1 MFIVETL
8 GGNDAS
14 ARKIQNIKAQPKL
27 FSQIYRHRHINKIA
41 IKKIIFMKKSQ
52 MPLVAAP
59 AAAAP
64 QATRKPSLKEQPS
77 YLKVVL
83 IRVINMTFLIQE
95 VSVALNRGEELK
107 KLKERLSAAKLIMEK
122 DPSAK
127 PWMLSRS
134 AFSQKA
140 LKAFTWIVC

>member
-1 MFIVETL
+1 MGVNHWTQT
-8 GGNDAS
+8 NTA
-14 ARKIQNIKAQPKL
+14 K
-27 FSQIYRHRHINKIA
+27 
-41 IKKIIFMKKSQ
+41 

-77 YLKVVL
+77 YLK
-83 IRVINMTFLIQE
+83 E
-95 VSVALNRGEELK
+95 VSVALNREEELK
-107 KLKERLSAAKLIMEK
+107 KLKERLSAAKLIMKK

-134 AFSQKA
+134 ISNSSLGAKSAVKPRPRSVSRESSSDDS
-140 LKAFTWIVC
+140 L

>member
-1 MFIVETL
+1 
-8 GGNDAS
+8 
-14 ARKIQNIKAQPKL
+14 
-27 FSQIYRHRHINKIA
+27 
-41 IKKIIFMKKSQ
+41 

-83 IRVINMTFLIQE
+83 IMVVGNMIMTFLIRE

>member
-1 MFIVETL
+1 
-8 GGNDAS
+8 
-14 ARKIQNIKAQPKL
+14 
-27 FSQIYRHRHINKIA
+27 
-41 IKKIIFMKKSQ
+41 

>member
-1 MFIVETL
+1 
-8 GGNDAS
+8 
-14 ARKIQNIKAQPKL
+14 
-27 FSQIYRHRHINKIA
+27 
-41 IKKIIFMKKSQ
+41 

-83 IRVINMTFLIQE
+83 IMVVVNMIMTFLMQE

>member
-1 MFIVETL
+1 
-8 GGNDAS
+8 
-14 ARKIQNIKAQPKL
+14 
-27 FSQIYRHRHINKIA
+27 
-41 IKKIIFMKKSQ
+41 

-83 IRVINMTFLIQE
+83 IMVVGNMIMTFLIRE

-122 DPSAK
+122 DLSAK

-134 AFSQKA
+134 AFS
-140 LKAFTWIVC
+140 

>member
-1 MFIVETL
+1 MGVNHWTQT
-8 GGNDAS
+8 NTA
-14 ARKIQNIKAQPKL
+14 K
-27 FSQIYRHRHINKIA
+27 
-41 IKKIIFMKKSQ
+41 

-77 YLKVVL
+77 YLK
-83 IRVINMTFLIQE
+83 E

-134 AFSQKA
+134 ISNSSLGAKSAVKPRPRSVSRESSSDDS
-140 LKAFTWIVC
+140 L

>member
-1 MFIVETL
+1 
-8 GGNDAS
+8 
-14 ARKIQNIKAQPKL
+14 
-27 FSQIYRHRHINKIA
+27 
-41 IKKIIFMKKSQ
+41 

-134 AFSQKA
+134 AVS
-140 LKAFTWIVC
+140 

>member
-1 MFIVETL
+1 
-8 GGNDAS
+8 
-14 ARKIQNIKAQPKL
+14 
-27 FSQIYRHRHINKIA
+27 
-41 IKKIIFMKKSQ
+41 

-83 IRVINMTFLIQE
+83 IRVVVMVMVMVMVLIRVVVINMTFLIQE

>member
-1 MFIVETL
+1 MGVNRWT
-8 GGNDAS
+8 
-14 ARKIQNIKAQPKL
+14 PKL
-27 FSQIYRHRHINKIA
+27 
-41 IKKIIFMKKSQ
+41 IK

-59 AAAAP
+59 AAPAA
-64 QATRKPSLKEQPS
+64 QETRKKSLKEHPS
-77 YLKVVL
+77 YLK
-83 IRVINMTFLIQE
+83 E

-134 AFSQKA
+134 ISNSSLGAKSAVKPRA
-140 LKAFTWIVC
+140 RSVSRESSSDDSL

>member
-1 MFIVETL
+1 MGVNHWTQT
-8 GGNDAS
+8 NTA
-14 ARKIQNIKAQPKL
+14 K
-27 FSQIYRHRHINKIA
+27 
-41 IKKIIFMKKSQ
+41 

-77 YLKVVL
+77 YLK
-83 IRVINMTFLIQE
+83 E
-95 VSVALNRGEELK
+95 GSVALNRGEELK

-134 AFSQKA
+134 ISNSSLGAKSAVKPRPRSVSRESSSDDS
-140 LKAFTWIVC
+140 L

>member
-1 MFIVETL
+1 MGVNHWTQT
-8 GGNDAS
+8 NTA
-14 ARKIQNIKAQPKL
+14 K
-27 FSQIYRHRHINKIA
+27 
-41 IKKIIFMKKSQ
+41 

-77 YLKVVL
+77 YLK
-83 IRVINMTFLIQE
+83 E
-95 VSVALNRGEELK
+95 VSVALNRGEE
-107 KLKERLSAAKLIMEK
+107 LKERLSAAKLIMEK

-134 AFSQKA
+134 ISNSSLGAKSAVKPRPRSVSRESSSDDS
-140 LKAFTWIVC
+140 L

>member
-1 MFIVETL
+1 
-8 GGNDAS
+8 
-14 ARKIQNIKAQPKL
+14 
-27 FSQIYRHRHINKIA
+27 
-41 IKKIIFMKKSQ
+41 

-83 IRVINMTFLIQE
+83 ILLVVVNMTFLIQE

-134 AFSQKA
+134 AFS
-140 LKAFTWIVC
+140 